1 MLLPQGQFAEFLR
14 ADAEKRRGLLESL
27 FDTGRFTAVERWLV
41 ARRQE
46 AARSL
51 DEADQRLREV
61 LARIA
66 EAAAVEVPDE
76 VLAAGAAEPWLA
88 QLLTVARDE
97 RASAQDLAAG
107 AADRHAA
114 AAATLETAAL
124 RAEAH
129 TRRVALRARLA
140 RLEAEAPRQAAAA
153 AEVEA
158 ARSVAPL
165 LPLVTEVAR
174 LQAELEQARVTAR
187 STQVGLTDQL
197 RATGTDQARLVGST
211 LPAPR
216 TLETVARG
224 HRDEAAGL
232 ATLTKDEAEADRLA
246 QATDAM
252 LRSVVEL
259 DEQSHQLAEQLAASG
274 ERRGLLE
281 AARERSQAAV
291 AGLPGSRAALDAARV
306 RLAAGQ
312 RRDELARD
320 LVAAADLVR
329 SCTDL
334 SQTARERWLGLR
346 QARLDGM
353 AAELAA
359 GLSPG
364 ADCPVCGSV
373 EHPRPAAAVPGAVDR
388 QQEDAAAAVLA
399 AAEER
404 RVAAAAAHAACE
416 LELSAARAGA
426 GGDVPLPDL
435 VAAHDTAAAEL
446 DALQARAAAATADA
460 EAVLAF
466 GQQHEGWLRQ
476 RVALAAK
483 ADALR
488 ARVEDDR
495 TRLSQL
501 RSGLDGA
508 RGDDPSVAAR
518 AARLGRLAAAL
529 EALARQVGAVEQL
542 DDQVA
547 AALERAERAAHGRG
561 LDTLDLVLLAARD
574 DAVVQQLD
582 EARRR
587 YDADVTS
594 LREQLAEPVLADL
607 GDTAPPELAGLRQ
620 QAQLADAARADAVTA
635 VAQASSR
642 VAALLRLGAVL
653 RDVLSERA
661 PLAEAHRSVDG
672 LARLAEGKSTDNR
685 LRMSL
690 SGYVLAARLE
700 QVAVS
705 ASERL
710 SRMSGGRYRLLHTAE
725 PGAGRARGGLHLR
738 VLDAWTGVE
747 RDPASLSGGESFAA
761 SLALALGLADVVTA
775 EAGGTLL
782 ETLFVDEG
790 FGSLDEDTLDEVMGV
805 LDGLR
810 DGGRTVG
817 IVSHVAD
824 LRQRVPV
831 QLRVA
836 KGRTGSH
843 VLQ

>member
-1 MLLPQGQFAEFLR
+1 MRLHRLEVTAFGPFAGTEQVDFDELAAGGLFLFTGPTGAGKTSILDAVCFALYGQVPGPRGNRALRSDHAADGAAPQVVLELTLRGRRLRVTRSPQWERPKRRGSGTVTEQARVLVEECTGDGYRALATRLDEAGHLLGPLLGLSLAQFCQVVLLPQGQFAEFLR

-51 DEADQRLREV
+51 DEADQRLRQV

-66 EAAAVEVPDE
+66 EAAAVEVPDD
-76 VLAAGAAEPWLA
+76 VLDPVLRAAGAAEPWLA

-129 TRRVALRARLA
+129 TRRAALRARLA

-158 ARSVAPL
+158 ARTVAPL

-320 LVAAADLVR
+320 LVTAADLVR

-334 SQTARERWLGLR
+334 SQAARERWLGLR

-364 ADCPVCGSV
+364 ADCPVCGSA

-404 RVAAAAAHAACE
+404 RVAAAAAHAACD

-582 EARRR
+582 EAASPLRRR
-587 YDADVTS
+587 
-594 LREQLAEPVLADL
+594 
-607 GDTAPPELAGLRQ
+607 G
-620 QAQLADAARADAVTA
+620 
-635 VAQASSR
+635 
-642 VAALLRLGAVL
+642 
-653 RDVLSERA
+653 
-661 PLAEAHRSVDG
+661 
-672 LARLAEGKSTDNR
+672 RLA
-685 LRMSL
+685 
-690 SGYVLAARLE
+690 A
-700 QVAVS
+700 
-705 ASERL
+705 
-710 SRMSGGRYRLLHTAE
+710 
-725 PGAGRARGGLHLR
+725 
-738 VLDAWTGVE
+738 
-747 RDPASLSGGESFAA
+747 
-761 SLALALGLADVVTA
+761 
-775 EAGGTLL
+775 
-782 ETLFVDEG
+782 
-790 FGSLDEDTLDEVMGV
+790 
-805 LDGLR
+805 
-810 DGGRTVG
+810 
-817 IVSHVAD
+817 
-824 LRQRVPV
+824 
-831 QLRVA
+831 
-836 KGRTGSH
+836 
-843 VLQ
+843 